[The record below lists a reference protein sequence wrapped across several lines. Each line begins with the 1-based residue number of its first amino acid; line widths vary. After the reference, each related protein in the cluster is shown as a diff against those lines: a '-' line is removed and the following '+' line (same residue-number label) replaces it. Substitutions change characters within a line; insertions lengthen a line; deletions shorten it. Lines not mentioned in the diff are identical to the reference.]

1 MNRVRR
7 ILLGVCVVGLSGL
20 LGCSQKKVAIEDTEM
35 WLSGGE
41 SRLQNLTSGCDER
54 GNFSLA
60 ESALNKDL
68 SLDQLRIVA
77 LAQCLAEV
85 SDYCKRET
93 DSSDSEESDPVRVS
107 EVKIASQ
114 FKACG
119 IGVEHK
125 RTLIRVETTI
135 QGESSEKSVHE
146 VDSSISDKI
155 KITYKDENL
164 IVVSSSFSESDSAN
178 DADDDY
184 HVYVKEGLTFQ
195 KFLDLLKDNGLPV
208 KILAERLEIRGK
220 VTEGTAELLKDDS
233 VAVEKKAE
241 KVLLEKD
248 AEVNLACYAIIDGSK
263 LKLKQK
269 DGK

>member
-41 SRLQNLTSGCDER
+41 SRLQNLTDGCDER
-54 GNFSLA
+54 GNFSLVG
-60 ESALNKDL
+60 SALNKDL

-77 LAQCLAEV
+77 LAECVSGFSKYLYTDVTKTDGVEV
-85 SDYCKRET
+85 EDNSELHEGK
-93 DSSDSEESDPVRVS
+93 SSKVMSQFPIGAVT
-107 EVKIASQ
+107 VKID
-114 FKACG
+114 
-119 IGVEHK
+119 
-125 RTLIRVETTI
+125 
-135 QGESSEKSVHE
+135 ESF
-146 VDSSISDKI
+146 ISDKS
-155 KITYKDENL
+155 TGKDFFSSDHKFEFNGEN
-164 IVVSSSFSESDSAN
+164 IVVVKSRMSSVSSDTAT
-178 DADDDY
+178 DCTDDY

-208 KILAERLEIRGK
+208 KILAERLEIWGK

-233 VAVEKKAE
+233 VAVEKKAG

-263 LKLKQK
+263 LKQK